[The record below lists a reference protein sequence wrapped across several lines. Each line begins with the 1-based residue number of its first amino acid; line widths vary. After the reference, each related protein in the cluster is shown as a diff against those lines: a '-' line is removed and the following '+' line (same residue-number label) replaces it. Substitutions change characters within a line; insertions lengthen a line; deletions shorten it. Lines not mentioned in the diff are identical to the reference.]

1 MINFHNFFIWIE
13 IYVYC
18 LESKS
23 LIALYDCV
31 CVSLF
36 LYLGFPGG
44 SDNKASAH
52 NARDPGSIPRSG
64 RSPEEWNGN
73 PLQYPCLENSMDYT
87 VHGVANSQTGLSN
100 FHFHFHCIEYSGTVS
115 LFQAQGVQK
124 QVWKQPWYSWYDYTF
139 QACLVAQMIKNLPI
153 MWENQVQSLGQE
165 DPLKKGVATHSRILT
180 WKIPWTEEPGGL

>member
-73 PLQYPCLENSMDYT
+73 PLQYPCLENSMDGGAWWAI
-87 VHGVANSQTGLSN
+87 VHGIAKSWTQLSDFTLFLTLFCSIGLLSVSYASTIV
-100 FHFHFHCIEYSGTVS
+100 FWLLSLLYRS
-115 LFQAQGVQK
+115 LF
-124 QVWKQPWYSWYDYTF
+124 PSSLREMY
-139 QACLVAQMIKNLPI
+139 INLP
-153 MWENQVQSLGQE
+153 L
-165 DPLKKGVATHSRILT
+165 
-180 WKIPWTEEPGGL
+180 